1 MRVWH
6 HSLQMIKPVAKN
18 RSYRWW
24 FGFNFLHKRYEILTP
39 ENQNSAPVNIKT
51 KLLFGFVGFFPQEYT
66 KVNVNIWRM
75 WWSNTTYTVRLK
87 IILFELLLFSPTTYC
102 RKPCWLTHI
111 QLMFHLRGTKVKHW
125 LKMG

>member
-24 FGFNFLHKRYEILTP
+24 FGFNFLYKRYEILTP

-51 KLLFGFVGFFPQEYT
+51 KLLFGFVGFFSSRIYKSQCKY
-66 KVNVNIWRM
+66 
-75 WWSNTTYTVRLK
+75 LK
-87 IILFELLLFSPTTYC
+87 DV
-102 RKPCWLTHI
+102 
-111 QLMFHLRGTKVKHW
+111 MVKYYLHS
-125 LKMG
+125 